1 MSIIKGLIT
10 KDLLQLKSYRKTL
23 LIFMIIFIFTSFAQS
38 SIDGIGNMLVIMTTL
53 GFGMFSIATFN
64 YDETAKA
71 DKYILTLPLT
81 KKEVVLSKYIL
92 VIMSTI
98 IGAILGTIISSVVIS
113 IVNKQLPD
121 MMELLYLA
129 IGGIFGIGIIESI
142 QIPCIY
148 KYGSEK
154 GRMYLFIV
162 SMVLVWGAIAIG
174 ILIKKFNIQIPENN
188 ILGLLEK
195 YILIIL
201 PVVIAIMFYISYKIS
216 YKIYSKK
223 EV

>member
-1 MSIIKGLIT
+1 
-10 KDLLQLKSYRKTL
+10 
-23 LIFMIIFIFTSFAQS
+23 
-38 SIDGIGNMLVIMTTL
+38 
-53 GFGMFSIATFN
+53 
-64 YDETAKA
+64 
-71 DKYILTLPLT
+71 
-81 KKEVVLSKYIL
+81 
-92 VIMSTI
+92 
-98 IGAILGTIISSVVIS
+98 
-113 IVNKQLPD
+113 
-121 MMELLYLA
+121 
-129 IGGIFGIGIIESI
+129 
-142 QIPCIY
+142 
-148 KYGSEK
+148 
-154 GRMYLFIV
+154 MYLFIV